1 MSYALAFLVSLVY
14 IFLKAA
20 QQLHVMHMEFRR
32 IMPTSLGMAAC
43 EVFILHTIV
52 RTADSLSG
60 LVILALSIGL
70 GAGIGCI
77 AAMRLHLR
85 RKACASE
92 SAKC

>member
-43 EVFILHTIV
+43 EIFILHTVI
-52 RTADSLSG
+52 RSADSLAG
-60 LVILALSIGL
+60 LITLAVSIGL

-77 AAMRLHLR
+77 FAMKLHLR
-85 RKACASE
+85 RRGCASE